1 MFSNLLSYQKFSC
14 LRPETLGIFTLGI
27 LIRVMPYIRVMG
39 GKIVKSLIR
48 VMPII
53 RVMPGKLKVYQSK
66 FVI

>member
-1 MFSNLLSYQKFSC
+1 M
-14 LRPETLGIFTLGI
+14 LRPVPAKFPGPQNTNTLGI